1 MAQDDN
7 FEKKLDAA
15 LERNKKK
22 QEDNA
27 AKRFANKE
35 QNALLGGAFKI
46 GVELA
51 SGIIVGCGL
60 GLLIDNYFDTSPLG
74 IIVFFFLGCA
84 AGMLNVYK
92 SLQGLGYK
100 VGYKSRA
107 ETLKEKQ
114 KPKDKEENE

>member
-1 MAQDDN
+1 MSNDPDFQ
-7 FEKKLDAA
+7 KKLDDA
-15 LERNKKK
+15 LARNKKR
-22 QEDNA
+22 EEEPA
-27 AKRFANKE
+27 AQRFKRKE
-35 QNALLGGAFKI
+35 NTNVLGGAFKL

-60 GLLIDNYFDTSPLG
+60 GLLIDHYFDTSPLG

-92 SLQGLGYK
+92 SLQGLGYN

-107 ETLKEKQ
+107 TTLKDKNE
-114 KPKDKEENE
+114 DKENND